1 MSRYPYSMNKRIVIV
16 EDTMDLQAAMAEI
29 LQMEGYL
36 VLCAGDGEE
45 AQALLNESIPD
56 LIITDLRMPKMDGYE
71 LIKSIRKNKDWQAM
85 PILVFSA
92 MPPGDSE
99 ARVLQLGANSYLKKP
114 STLEDLV
121 GAVKTIIEN
130 E

>member
-1 MSRYPYSMNKRIVIV
+1 MDKHIVIV
-16 EDTMDLQAAMAEI
+16 EDTMDLQEAMAEI

-36 VLCAGDGEE
+36 VSCAGNGEE
-45 AQALLNESIPD
+45 AQALLNKSIPD

-71 LIKSIRKNKDWQAM
+71 LIRSVRKNKDWKTT

-99 ARVLQLGANSYLKKP
+99 AHVLQLGANSYLKKP

-121 GAVKTIIEN
+121 ESVKTILEYEQSN
-130 E
+130 